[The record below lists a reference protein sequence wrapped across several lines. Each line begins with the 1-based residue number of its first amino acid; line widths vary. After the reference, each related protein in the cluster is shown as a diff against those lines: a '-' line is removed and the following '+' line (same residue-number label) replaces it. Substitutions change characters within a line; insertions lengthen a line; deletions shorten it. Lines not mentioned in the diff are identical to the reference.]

1 MKIVI
6 NISKDND
13 MLGSYDEN
21 SLREIILSEE
31 VINEFDLKW
40 KSIGE
45 ESTLEQFICKDIS
58 YLISNEID
66 NGLYGLFNY

>member
-31 VINEFDLKW
+31 VINEFKLKYDVL
-40 KSIGE
+40 GYERNLE
-45 ESTLEQFICKDIS
+45 EFISRDIS
-58 YLISNEID
+58 DLISNEID

>member
-45 ESTLEQFICKDIS
+45 ESTLEQFISKDIS